1 MGLRQR
7 LLIAAALA
15 VGIYGL
21 ALGAGTLLYRT
32 GAIGTGATHN
42 DCADFRAKIAEERGI
57 AEEDVPQSDVGA
69 ATAACL
75 DGHTLTK
82 WEAFRS
88 EYLLWSAWPAV
99 ICAVV
104 FLAWPVWAGVL
115 ERQEE
120 AERAAGAE
128 SGRHGTDMA

>member
-1 MGLRQR
+1 MGVKKR
-7 LLIAAALA
+7 LTIAVVLAA
-15 VGIYGL
+15 GIYGV

-32 GAIGTGATHN
+32 GAIATGATHN
-42 DCADFRAKIAEERGI
+42 DCADFRAQLAKERGI
-57 AEEDVPQSDVGA
+57 DEQDVPQADIGA

-99 ICAVV
+99 LCAAV
-104 FLAWPVWAGVL
+104 FLAWPVWAGIL
-115 ERQEE
+115 ERQE
-120 AERAAGAE
+120 AA
-128 SGRHGTDMA
+128 GRHGTNMA